1 MRMRRGGLRRRSRR
15 RRSRPCVPNQSLHR
29 PTQRRGSI
37 LLDVP
42 PAGSQVQQSSWF
54 SPALNQT
61 SGFLVTKVE
70 RNLWMSSFLH
80 RVSWQYRA
88 FACRAEK
95 HRFNQCQFQAS
106 HFQSRKMIGESSFS
120 GKGDLLFE
128 QNEDGRGMIEQ
139 RSDCFYILPQTPRK
153 SRRTLFKSNS
163 KMLQMSQQCKTI

>member
-1 MRMRRGGLRRRSRR
+1 MRRWRWRWRRI
-15 RRSRPCVPNQSLHR
+15 RPCVPNQSLHR

-95 HRFNQCQFQAS
+95 NKIFRFNRCQFQSS

-153 SRRTLFKSNS
+153 SRRTLFKRNL
-163 KMLQMSQQCKTI
+163 KMLQVSQNVGLFERW